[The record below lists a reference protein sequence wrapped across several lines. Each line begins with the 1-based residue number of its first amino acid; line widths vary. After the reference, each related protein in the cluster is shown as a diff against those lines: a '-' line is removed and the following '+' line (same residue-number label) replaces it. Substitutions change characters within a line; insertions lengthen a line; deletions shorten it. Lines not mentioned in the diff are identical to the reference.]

1 MPKSSEAVRHDFS
14 FYLLKW
20 ALIVFIL
27 ILALG
32 LMTKPIRKAWSFNYV
47 EKGDEYLGQKKYG
60 SAVLEYKKALFLFW
74 GNKEALERT
83 RLSNEASVDVMKLED
98 FYKFKN
104 IQSQLVLLEQIKTL
118 PKNEVTA
125 LKQTKEM
132 IEKGEFQYAVIAGKN
147 STEMDR
153 NYRDAWLYLGV
164 ANIDCAEMLELKD
177 DVRQNYKNQAAEAL
191 RRASGIDPEY
201 QPTKDYIAKL
211 GKIK

>member
-20 ALIVFIL
+20 ALIVFIF

-83 RLSNEASVDVMKLED
+83 KLSNEASVDVMRLED